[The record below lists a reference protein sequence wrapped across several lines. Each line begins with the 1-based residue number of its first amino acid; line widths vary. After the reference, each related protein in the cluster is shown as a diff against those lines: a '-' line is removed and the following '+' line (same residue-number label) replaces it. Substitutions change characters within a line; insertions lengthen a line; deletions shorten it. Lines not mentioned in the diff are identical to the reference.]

1 MCPHMTEE
9 VTKGHAE
16 NYLLRTS
23 AIYKLYHLLNKKTKQ
38 TKLQWEVI
46 LIEIF
51 HAYWIS
57 VAKIEEKDQ
66 TRLKQTDF

>member
-1 MCPHMTEE
+1 MTEE

-23 AIYKLYHLLNKKTKQ
+23 ANYNLYHLLNKKTKQ
-38 TKLQWEVI
+38 MKLQWEVI

-51 HAYWIS
+51 HAY
-57 VAKIEEKDQ
+57 
-66 TRLKQTDF
+66 